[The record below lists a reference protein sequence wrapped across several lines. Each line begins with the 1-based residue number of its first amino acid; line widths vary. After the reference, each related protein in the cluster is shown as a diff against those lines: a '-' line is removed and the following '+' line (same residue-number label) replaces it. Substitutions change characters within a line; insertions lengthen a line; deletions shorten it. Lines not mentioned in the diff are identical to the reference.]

1 MQKNI
6 LKEKKK
12 VILLLSVLFILGF
25 ALSGCNWFGE
35 GILNVFDPKAYI
47 VINVTEINPT
57 EGTVDLEIYSLNQ
70 VRFSGETFSY
80 KYYNNGVLIDHL
92 TKTVG
97 WEFDVQGSDTP
108 GTPGPITEITDL
120 PLYFQ
125 DVRSYMT
132 SNPLSTD
139 ITCKISL
146 IGTDGAAYTIT
157 KSVTVNMPIY
167 YFPEI
172 NIILTANPASFN
184 SNGGT
189 STISAY
195 VVDSYSQPVGGLNV
209 IFTTTGGTLSSTY
222 ATTGAN
228 GSATTILTVPA
239 NITEE
244 DITYE
249 VSAYVGVE
257 EGSASVTVKGIPEAI
272 ENGTCPS
279 D

>member
-12 VILLLSVLFILGF
+12 IILLLSVLFILGF

-47 VINVTEINPT
+47 VVNVTEINST
-57 EGTVDLEIYSLNQ
+57 EGTIDLEIYSLNQ
-70 VRFSGETFSY
+70 VRFNGEKFSY
-80 KYYNNGVLIDHL
+80 KYYNNGILIDHL
-92 TKTVG
+92 SKTVG
-97 WEFDVQGSDTP
+97 RVFDVQNSNTP

-120 PLYFQ
+120 PLYFP

-139 ITCKISL
+139 LSCTITL
-146 IGTDGAAYTIT
+146 IGTDGAAHSIT
-157 KSVTVNMPIY
+157 KSVTVNMPVE

-172 NIILTANPASFN
+172 NIILTANPASFE
-184 SNGGT
+184 STGGT

-195 VVDSYSQPVGGLNV
+195 IVDDYSIPVGGLNV
-209 IFTTTGGTLSSTY
+209 IFDANGGTLSSTNAVTNISGN
-222 ATTGAN
+222 ATVTLNVPGN
-228 GSATTILTVPA
+228 TTDD
-239 NITEE
+239 
-244 DITYE
+244 DITYDIT
-249 VSAYVGVE
+249 AYVGSE
-257 EGSASVTVKGIPEAI
+257 EGSTSVTVKGIPEAT
-272 ENGTCPS
+272 ENGTCPG

>member
-1 MQKNI
+1 LQKNI

-146 IGTDGAAYTIT
+146 IGTDGASYTIT

>member
-1 MQKNI
+1 LQKNI